1 MKIGV
6 ILPNPGVL
14 MDLRT
19 LLTEMS
25 RAEERGMQSIW
36 VANVP
41 RGFDALTL
49 LALAGQQT
57 RAVELGTFVVP
68 TYPRHPVALAQQ
80 ALTTNAATGGRLVL
94 GIGLS
99 HRVVMEQGLGFDWS
113 HPIRHMREYLACLT
127 GLLSG
132 EPVTFAGEEFRVTN
146 FGVTV
151 PGATPPTVL
160 VAALG
165 PQMLRLAGRHADG
178 TALWMGGARYLA
190 NDAVPT
196 ITAAAAEAGRPAPR
210 IVAGLPVCVT
220 DNADAVRA
228 EADRAFAAYGRL
240 PSYRAVL
247 DKEGAATPAD
257 VSLIGD
263 EAAVLAGLR
272 RLAEA
277 GATDL
282 VAAVYTP
289 VGEDAARTYN
299 LLERYSNG
307 A

>member
-14 MDLRT
+14 MDVQT
-19 LLTEMS
+19 LLAEMS

-49 LALAGQQT
+49 LALAGQHT

-68 TYPRHPVALAQQ
+68 TYPRHPAALAQQ

-113 HPIRHMREYLACLT
+113 HPIRHMREYLTCLT

-132 EPVTFAGEEFRVTN
+132 APVTFAGEEFHITN
-146 FGVTV
+146 FGITV
-151 PGATPPTVL
+151 PGATPPPVL

-178 TALWMGGARYLA
+178 TALWMGGAHYLA
-190 NDAVPT
+190 SDAVPT
-196 ITAAAAEAGRPAPR
+196 ITAAASDAGRPAPR

-228 EADRAFAAYGRL
+228 EADHAFAAYGRL

-247 DKEGAATPAD
+247 DKEGAASPAD

-272 RLAEA
+272 TLARA

-289 VGEDAARTYN
+289 AGENAARTYD
-299 LLERYSNG
+299 LLERYINS

>member
-1 MKIGV
+1 MRVGV

-14 MDLRT
+14 MDLPT
-19 LLTEMS
+19 LLAEMA

-41 RGFDALTL
+41 RGYDALTL
-49 LALAGQQT
+49 LALAGQHT
-57 RAVELGTFVVP
+57 RGVELGTFVVP
-68 TYPRHPVALAQQ
+68 TYPRHPVAMAQQ
-80 ALTTNAATGGRLVL
+80 ALTTNVATGGRLIL

-99 HRVVMEQGLGFDWS
+99 HRVVMEAGLGFDWS

-127 GLLSG
+127 GFLSG
-132 EPVTFAGEEFRVTN
+132 APVTFAGEEFHIAN
-146 FGVTV
+146 FGITV
-151 PGATPPTVL
+151 ADATPPPVL

-178 TALWMGGARYLA
+178 TALWMGSAHYLA
-190 NDAVPT
+190 HDAVPT
-196 ITAAAAEAGRPAPR
+196 ITAAAREAGRAAPR
-210 IVAGLPVCVT
+210 VVAGLPVCVT

-228 EADRAFAAYGRL
+228 EVNTTFARYGQL

-247 DKEGAATPAD
+247 DKGGAAGPAD
-257 VSLIGD
+257 VALIGD
-263 EAAVLAGLR
+263 EAAVLASFR
-272 RLAEA
+272 ALADA

-289 VGEDAARTYN
+289 PGANAARTYD
-299 LLERYSNG
+299 LLERYINAG
-307 A
+307 

>member
-14 MDLRT
+14 MELET
-19 LLTEMS
+19 LLAEMS

-49 LALAGQQT
+49 LALAGQHT

-68 TYPRHPVALAQQ
+68 TYTRHPVALAQQ

-132 EPVTFAGEEFRVTN
+132 APVTFAGEEFRITN

-178 TALWMGGARYLA
+178 TALWMGGAHYLA

-196 ITAAAAEAGRPAPR
+196 ITAAASDAGRPAPR

-220 DNADAVRA
+220 DNAAAVRA
-228 EADRAFAAYGRL
+228 EADRAFANYGRL

-247 DKEGAATPAD
+247 DKEGAAGPAD

-263 EAAVLAGLR
+263 EATVLAGLR
-272 RLAEA
+272 KLAAA

-282 VAAVYTP
+282 VAAVYAP
-289 VGEDAARTYN
+289 VGEDAARTYD
-299 LLERYSNG
+299 LLERYING

>member
-6 ILPNPGVL
+6 ILPNPGAL
-14 MDLRT
+14 LDLQT
-19 LLTEMS
+19 VLTEMG

-49 LALAGQQT
+49 LALAGQHT
-57 RAVELGTFVVP
+57 RSVELGTFVVP

-80 ALTTNAATGGRLVL
+80 ALTTNVAVGGRLEL
-94 GIGLS
+94 GIGKS
-99 HRVVMEQGLGFDWS
+99 HRIVMETGLGFHWS
-113 HPIRHMREYLACLT
+113 HPIRHMREYLTCLT

-132 EPVTFAGEEFRVTN
+132 EPVTFAGEEFRITN

-151 PGATPPTVL
+151 PGAIVPSVI

-165 PQMLRLAGRHADG
+165 PQMLRLAGRQSDG
-178 TALWMGGARYLA
+178 TAIWMGGARYL
-190 NDAVPT
+190 DSYAVPA
-196 ITAAAAEAGRPAPR
+196 ISEAAREAGRAAPR

-220 DNADAVRA
+220 DRAGAVRA
-228 EADRAFAAYGRL
+228 EVGAAFARYGQL

-247 DKEGAATPAD
+247 DTEGAEGPAD
-257 VSLIGD
+257 VSLVGD
-263 EAAVLAGLR
+263 EAVVLEGLR
-272 RLAEA
+272 ALARA

-282 VAAVYTP
+282 VAAIYTP
-289 VGEDAARTYN
+289 TGENPARTYD
-299 LLERYSNG
+299 LLERYITT